1 MLNYLDTKNVLF
13 TRGVNFDLKQY
24 FFVAQVVMGEDT
36 TTAYAMIYDRENFLK
51 EIGTESEQEYLAKFQ
66 KDADVMLQQQ
76 ECRHLYDFLKESYQA
91 DVQASASTLEDYKF
105 SGSDVQQL
113 LANLL
118 HNRAGTA
125 DNLDDASVKDVISLI
140 KMMYEQGALDSGD
153 TFQKHFIQIH
163 DAFNA
168 LCMNCGH
175 EFEAHAGID
184 CVCPHCKAVYK
195 WSEQERR
202 FYPQFGKL

>member
-24 FFVAQVVMGEDT
+24 LFVAQVVMGEDAP
-36 TTAYAMIYDRENFLK
+36 TAYAMIYDRDNFLK
-51 EIGTESEQEYLAKFQ
+51 ETGTEDEAEYLAKFN
-66 KDADVMLQQQ
+66 KDAQVMLQQQ
-76 ECRHLYDFLKESYQA
+76 ECKHLTDFLKDSYQA

-118 HNRAGTA
+118 HNRAGSA

-153 TFQKHFIQIH
+153 SFQKHFIQIH
-163 DAFNA
+163 DSFNA
-168 LCMNCGH
+168 LCTNCNR
-175 EFEAHAGID
+175 EFEAHSGLGA
-184 CVCPHCKAVYK
+184 VCPHCHTAYK

-202 FYPQFGKL
+202 FYPSFGKL

>member
-13 TRGVNFDLKQY
+13 TRGVNFDIKQY
-24 FFVAQVVMGEDT
+24 LFVTQVVMGEDKA
-36 TTAYAMIYDRENFLK
+36 TAYAMVYDKENFVK
-51 EIGTESEQEYLAKFQ
+51 ETGTEYETEYLSNFT
-66 KDADVMLQQQ
+66 KDAEVMLEQQ
-76 ECRHLYDFLKESYQA
+76 ECKHLFEFLKDSYQS

-118 HNRAGTA
+118 HNRAGSA
-125 DNLDDASVKDVISLI
+125 DSLDDASVKDVISLV

-168 LCMNCGH
+168 LCTNCNH

-184 CVCPHCKAVYK
+184 CVCPHCKQAYRWDEPEK
-195 WSEQERR
+195 R
-202 FYPQFGKL
+202 FYPNPSKL